1 MIQTKEFKIALWNR
15 EDQEM
20 TEHPQGAKLT
30 FWMKEKAE
38 VVRGENLTTRR
49 MARKEGRPATAAV
62 TWARRGTGVEGFT
75 TAEESAMC
83 FLGILPT
90 TPPPHHHPNSN
101 YCYLMC
107 STVTL
112 INFPSPAFNL
122 SSSVVP

>member
-1 MIQTKEFKIALWNR
+1 
-15 EDQEM
+15 M

-90 TPPPHHHPNSN
+90 TPPPPPSQQQLLLSHVFN
-101 YCYLMC
+101 CYFNQL
-107 STVTL
+107 SK
-112 INFPSPAFNL
+112 PSLQSLFFSGPL
-122 SSSVVP
+122 S

>member
-1 MIQTKEFKIALWNR
+1 
-15 EDQEM
+15 M

-90 TPPPHHHPNSN
+90 TPPPTTIPTATIVIS
-101 YCYLMC
+101 CVQL
-107 STVTL
+107 L
-112 INFPSPAFNL
+112 L
-122 SSSVVP
+122 